1 VGSPRELPKKEGIG
15 SAFFLFNPIDSGF
28 MVCYNMATKSNK
40 GDKIF

>member
-28 MVCYNMATKSNK
+28 TVCYNMATNQTK
-40 GDKIF
+40 GDKNF